1 MHVKL
6 LDHIFPNF
14 FRSSLQKFRK
24 EEKSI
29 DNFSF
34 ALDTA
39 TEIIFTRFLE
49 LELDIFN
56 F

>member
-6 LDHIFPNF
+6 LDHISQF
-14 FRSSLQKFRK
+14 FQIFTTEGK

-29 DNFSF
+29 DNCSF
-34 ALDTA
+34 ALD
-39 TEIIFTRFLE
+39 TEIIFTRSLE

>member
-6 LDHIFPNF
+6 LDHISQF
-14 FRSSLQKFRK
+14 FQIFTTEGK

-39 TEIIFTRFLE
+39 TEIIFTRSLE